1 MEAWQTLEHTII
13 RCAVGLTLLSV
24 WTWRFNRP
32 THFRGKHSKN
42 MAEEFKAYGLSPK
55 TMYTVGFLKVVI
67 SLCFLCGHWFPFMIR
82 PAAIVLAILMVMAV
96 VYHLRVEKD
105 SLFKAAPAYVVLF
118 FTTYLA
124 LM

>member
-13 RCAVGLTLLSV
+13 RCFVALTLLSV

-32 THFRGKHSKN
+32 TRFRGQRSKN
-42 MAEEFKAYGLSPK
+42 MVEEFKAYGLSRK
-55 TMYTVGFLKVVI
+55 TMYTVGFLKI
-67 SLCFLCGHWFPFMIR
+67 ILSFCFLFGHWVPFLIR
-82 PAAIVLAILMVMAV
+82 PAAIILAFLMLMAV

-105 SLFKAAPAYVVLF
+105 SLLKAAPAYVILF